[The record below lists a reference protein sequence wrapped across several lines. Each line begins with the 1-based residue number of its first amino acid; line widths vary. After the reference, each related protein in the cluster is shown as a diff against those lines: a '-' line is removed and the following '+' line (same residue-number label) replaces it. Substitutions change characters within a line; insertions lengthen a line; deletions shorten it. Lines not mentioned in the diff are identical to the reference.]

1 MNLAPK
7 QKEVMDACIKQGVY
21 ELPDSL
27 RDAPKLWEGL
37 ALYYQAFFDLHS
49 CRQRG
54 EGIGPI
60 DWLAIDRYCE
70 RNGIEGEQYEDM
82 HFFIAR
88 MDHAYLEDVA
98 KQQEKKLT
106 DASKKHTPPKSRSP
120 VRRRR

>member
-1 MNLAPK
+1 MNLAPQ
-7 QKEVMDACIKQGVY
+7 QKDVLDACIKQGVY

-27 RDAPKLWEGL
+27 RDVPKLWEGL

-70 RNGIEGEQYEDM
+70 RNGIEGEQYEDV
-82 HFFIAR
+82 HFFISR
-88 MDHAYLEDVA
+88 MDHAFLEDFGA
-98 KQQEKKLT
+98 KQQKRLT
-106 DASKKHTPPKSRSP
+106 DAQKAHPPVTKPRP
-120 VRRRR
+120 ARKRR